1 MIGEKIKTKR
11 KEINLTQEYLAKEL
25 NISRQAVSKWEKGL
39 SEPSMNNLI
48 KISEIF
54 GVDIYYFRKDIGTNE
69 NSASRIFGISY
80 MQL

>member
-11 KEINLTQEYLAKEL
+11 KEINQTQEYLAKEL
-25 NISRQAVSKWEKGL
+25 NVSRQAVSKWKKGL